1 MAPNVPLKTIRSAR
15 PCHRPYNFRGAHIQ
29 RRPSKLSGGTEWAI
43 RIYAHFNIY
52 ASHRT
57 VFKNQLE
64 THFAAKHR
72 ADDVEAYLSAM
83 RFDCDFPKGDWIVSR
98 LGDLKGGAVLMC
110 SYRFDGSFY
119 LLPDNMIVSVYFD
132 SNLQSVRFEQIVEVV

>member
-1 MAPNVPLKTIRSAR
+1 MSRLKQSVLTALATALIIFAALTFNAAR
-15 PCHRPYNFRGAHIQ
+15 QNYLAG
-29 RRPSKLSGGTEWAI
+29 LSGPFE
-43 RIYAHFNIY
+43 FM
-52 ASHRT
+52 RT
-57 VFKNQLE
+57 SKSTLHKELQFKSRLE

-83 RFDCDFPKGDWIVSR
+83 KFDCDFPKGDWIVSR